1 MTEPPT
7 GSARTVAAMLPL
19 PEAAGQV
26 PPPAP
31 AQVQVTPVSCA
42 GMVSVTVT
50 LAAADGPA
58 LLAVIV

>member
-1 MTEPPT
+1 M
-7 GSARTVAAMLPL
+7 GSATPDAAMLPL

-31 AQVQVTPVSCA
+31 AHVQVTPVSWA
-42 GMVSVTVT
+42 GMVSAIDT

-58 LLAVIV
+58 LWR